1 MVFNTNYNNNNS
13 NGSSGRLVPP
23 FFRAP
28 QINLNHLSPT
38 YLGRFDATLDVLLKV
53 DRDFVIRGLQQLGA
67 RHFEDG
73 ARICRESELASEDGR
88 RRLRRGHLEA
98 RSDVEL

>member
-1 MVFNTNYNNNNS
+1 MVVQGGYY
-13 NGSSGRLVPP
+13 LVPP

-28 QINLNHLSPT
+28 KMDFSPT

-73 ARICRESELASEDGR
+73 ARISRESELASEDGR
-88 RRLRRGHLEA
+88 RRLRRGHREA